1 MMQQSSLS
9 FSFKFTTP
17 ELVTTIKILTEKI
30 VCQEND
36 ILVNFKL
43 SRRRSLSSRNQSIDF
58 QSNSMDWFLYDRDLH
73 HERVN

>member
-1 MMQQSSLS
+1 MMQQNSLS

-17 ELVTTIKILTEKI
+17 ELVTTLKILTEKI

-43 SRRRSLSSRNQSIDF
+43 SRRRSLLYRTQSIDLE
-58 QSNSMDWFLYDRDLH
+58 SNSMDWFLYDRDLR